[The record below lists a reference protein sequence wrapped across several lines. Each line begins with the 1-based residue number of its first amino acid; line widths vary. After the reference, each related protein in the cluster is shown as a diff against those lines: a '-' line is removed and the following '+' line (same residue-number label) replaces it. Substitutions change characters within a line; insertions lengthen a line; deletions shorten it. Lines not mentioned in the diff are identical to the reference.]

1 MASVA
6 LCAAAYTAFTLHGGR
21 EHVPAR
27 TWMGGSLFCLA
38 LALTAVAPGVNDAI
52 HHLIGVPHVSRLIA
66 HTLTIWAAVAVLCML
81 AYWTRG
87 PETTRRAVQGW
98 QFLACTATV
107 VLTALFLIARTPAAE
122 GDWFAAY
129 HRRPPIAI
137 YMAVFGGIL
146 TYALIDLARLSLRYA
161 TRVTTQPVTRVGLRM
176 FAVGGL
182 ISLGYSVTVV
192 AVAVAGQLGIDAG
205 TAWTYVTIDQST
217 DRHRAHRQRLR
228 RTRHRRSGLG
238 RPASRPRRT
247 PVRTDGAALAGDRP
261 VPTSAIPLRPGAPP
275 DAPVGARDGLDDQL
289 AGGRPQPVPPGPGDP
304 RRLPPA
310 HPVVRLRGTGPG
322 DPARVAGPA
331 WTDPT

>member
-6 LCAAAYTAFTLHGGR
+6 LCAAAYTASTLHGGR

-52 HHLIGVPHVSRLIA
+52 DDLIGLPHVSRLIA

-81 AYWTRG
+81 AYWTRS
-87 PETTRRAVQGW
+87 PETTRRAVRGW

-129 HRRPPIAI
+129 HRRASIAI

-161 TRVTTQPVTRVGLRM
+161 TRVTTRPVTRVGLRM

-192 AVAVAGQLGIDAG
+192 AVAVAGQLGVDAG
-205 TAWTYVTIDQST
+205 TAWTYVTMTSQLTGIGLIASGSAVPGT
-217 DRHRAHRQRLR
+217 AAAASAALRRAHDAHQCERMEPRSSR
-228 RTRHRRSGLG
+228 PTRPSPAGSPARCTGGGARWPG
-238 RPASRPRRT
+238 RPVGWGTAAACPAGSWRSATVTSSSPRGST
-247 PVRTDGAALAGDRP
+247 
-261 VPTSAIPLRPGAPP
+261 
-275 DAPVGARDGLDDQL
+275 ARY
-289 AGGRPQPVPPGPGDP
+289 
-304 RRLPPA
+304 
-310 HPVVRLRGTGPG
+310 GTGRSSSG
-322 DPARVAGPA
+322 AGPA